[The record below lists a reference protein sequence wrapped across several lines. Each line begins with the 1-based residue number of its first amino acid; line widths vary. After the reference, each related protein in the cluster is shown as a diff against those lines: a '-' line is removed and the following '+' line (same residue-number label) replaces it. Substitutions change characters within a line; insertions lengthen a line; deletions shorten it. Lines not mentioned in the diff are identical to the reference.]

1 MLAHGPLVHGKLLK
15 FEFASTLIV
24 VRTTAQRA
32 LESKWATHGCFNR
45 YSRNLGL
52 TLCIFCYLP
61 DFAVDLQIEENK
73 GDEGHDARHD
83 DVVPPSR
90 EFHVLLVL
98 EDLRH
103 FVVDG
108 AVVLAADQVVLE
120 EAGEV
125 LFTDFSFH
133 SA

>member
-1 MLAHGPLVHGKLLK
+1 MQRNVPRFRAHSWVKTSLLSSENHPQNVPLYTKN
-15 FEFASTLIV
+15 A
-24 VRTTAQRA
+24 
-32 LESKWATHGCFNR
+32 WATYRIPPF
-45 YSRNLGL
+45 
-52 TLCIFCYLP
+52 IP
-61 DFAVDLQIEENK
+61 DFAIDLQIEEDE
-73 GDEGHDARHD
+73 GEEGHDARHD

-120 EAGEV
+120 EAGKV
-125 LFTDFSFH
+125 LCTEFSFH